1 MSVNEIRFDQSP
13 PNFVIIAAVAKF
25 MVFWS
30 GMCLAALGPLLPEM
44 REQYDV
50 SIGEISWMFTL
61 LLLGTA
67 VALAIFPRLSDTIGD
82 KFTMT
87 LIPAMLA
94 SGLALAATGSFA
106 ALLVGA
112 FAMGLGG
119 VATPIVVAA
128 LRRTLPGESTGRAIN
143 IAISSVLLGT
153 GVGYFVGGA
162 IEGHLSLHDFFIFA
176 AIISTGIAVVVY
188 KVFPHAP
195 AADSGSLGIM
205 SVALLVGWVV
215 AILFAISKGSS
226 WGWTAPST
234 LGLIAAGILTA
245 VVWVRRERKIDTPA
259 LDVNL
264 LQSKQ
269 FRRTLFGGLTLGL
282 GGSAFTLLFPI
293 LAQLKGAGYGPGVTL
308 LQIGFIMLPY
318 AVVGMIGS
326 AVTIRLV
333 PRWGGLFAA
342 GIGALGHCC
351 GALSVAFF
359 HDTMWQLTV
368 GAAIYGIG
376 IGMLNSGLFSSIQA
390 VVGEAR
396 AGMANSAL
404 GVTTALAAAVGPIVY
419 STILAQQSVPGLPG
433 VPAESQFVIA
443 FLVNAAVDMCCAIVC
458 FRSFGISAPQP
469 PTSSTWIS
477 SGRR

>member
-1 MSVNEIRFDQSP
+1 MSAHEIRFDQSP
-13 PNFVIIAAVAKF
+13 PNFVIITAVARF
-25 MVFWS
+25 MVFWG

-44 REQYDV
+44 RTQYNV
-50 SIGEISWMFTL
+50 SIGEISWVFTL

-67 VALAIFPRLSDTIGD
+67 VALSIFPRLSDTIGD

-112 FAMGLGG
+112 FAMGMGG
-119 VATPIVVAA
+119 AATPIVVAA
-128 LRRTLPGESTGRAIN
+128 LRRTLPGESTGRAIHVA
-143 IAISSVLLGT
+143 IASVLLGT
-153 GVGYFVGGA
+153 GVGYFVGA
-162 IEGHLSLHDFFIFA
+162 VIEGHLSLREFFFFA
-176 AIISTGIAVVVY
+176 AIVSACIVVVIY
-188 KVFPHAP
+188 KVFPRAP

-205 SVALLVGWVV
+205 SVALLVGCII
-215 AILFAISKGSS
+215 AMLFAISKGSS

-245 VVWVRRERKIDTPA
+245 VFWVRRERRIDTPVI
-259 LDVNL
+259 DVTL

-282 GGSAFTLLFPI
+282 GGSAFTVLFPMF
-293 LAQLKGAGYGPGVTL
+293 AQMKGAGYGPGVTL
-308 LQIGFIMLPY
+308 LQMGFIMLPY

-326 AVTIRLV
+326 RVAIRLV
-333 PRWGGLFAA
+333 PRYGGLLAA

-351 GALSVAFF
+351 GALSVALF

-368 GAAIYGIG
+368 GAASYGIG

-390 VVGEAR
+390 VVGKAR
-396 AGMANSAL
+396 AGMALAAF

-458 FRSFGISAPQP
+458 FRSFRISVPQP
-469 PTSSTWIS
+469 PTSST
-477 SGRR
+477 